1 MARLIR
7 RGNTD
12 DHVPRSSSRTPVV
25 DFSSPFGE
33 WNSRDH
39 ETSKHSS
46 TTLHSPSSWQ
56 PAQKLQN
63 QSPSKQ
69 RNRHVTVASSAS
81 PAAYDLH
88 PGSRSKPPPPPSH
101 LPATPNA
108 LIHLQRAL
116 TPKQPSIPSGNVMH
130 TPKSS
135 RPSTA
140 AGSSLPPRS
149 ISSRGVSSVE
159 YFAASEATVLRRSSE
174 SVRGLVHET
183 NAHAAARDAPA
194 SRSGERIGENMLHS
208 ASSKPPTSNDPILQ
222 LASCVLHPSHNHTF
236 PRGNPVLA
244 GLQQELSKLQAHRA
258 MELDRVTAAM
268 QHAPANLLMRERNLP
283 ESQPSEHGKLEL
295 SLRNRCGTM
304 RLLFATRS
312 LGVCFASF
320 RLRACV
326 AFEDNIFTAARSS
339 TGKATGR
346 CTPISQSSH

>member
-1 MARLIR
+1 
-7 RGNTD
+7 
-12 DHVPRSSSRTPVV
+12 
-25 DFSSPFGE
+25 
-33 WNSRDH
+33 
-39 ETSKHSS
+39 
-46 TTLHSPSSWQ
+46 
-56 PAQKLQN
+56 
-63 QSPSKQ
+63 
-69 RNRHVTVASSAS
+69 
-81 PAAYDLH
+81 
-88 PGSRSKPPPPPSH
+88 
-101 LPATPNA
+101 
-108 LIHLQRAL
+108 
-116 TPKQPSIPSGNVMH
+116 
-130 TPKSS
+130 
-135 RPSTA
+135 
-140 AGSSLPPRS
+140 
-149 ISSRGVSSVE
+149 
-159 YFAASEATVLRRSSE
+159 
-174 SVRGLVHET
+174 
-183 NAHAAARDAPA
+183 
-194 SRSGERIGENMLHS
+194 MLHS

-222 LASCVLHPSHNHTF
+222 LASCVLDPSHNHTF

-326 AFEDNIFTAARSS
+326 AFEDNMFTAARSS